1 MEVGSAQGGRYYI
14 VPGVKQ
20 VHDITVSFQLPS
32 LFQHYDAKV
41 RAVARAPIQVHNPC
55 QHLVVPLCVHEAA
68 NSLRTVFPLRVRIL
82 FLGCQCVEG
91 VQICVCNV
99 LESWDSRTRSTNF

>member
-1 MEVGSAQGGRYYI
+1 MVQGGRYYI

-41 RAVARAPIQVHNPC
+41 RGFLELPSTCTSKIAMRVPSGEAP
-55 QHLVVPLCVHEAA
+55 
-68 NSLRTVFPLRVRIL
+68 RV
-82 FLGCQCVEG
+82 
-91 VQICVCNV
+91 
-99 LESWDSRTRSTNF
+99 STP